1 MKGGYETDWHVL
13 CCSDRSGACSS
24 CARRTIAYVMGF
36 TRSYGGGYK
45 PSTTHK
51 NIWMRFCPLGM
62 DPATE
67 ASVTGLTIFHE
78 LMHMTSI
85 VGDGEYSKR
94 GMVKLARSDPYKARI
109 NSASYTMYIA

>member
-1 MKGGYETDWHVL
+1 MGFR
-13 CCSDRSGACSS
+13 RSGGWS
-24 CARRTIAYVMGF
+24 
-36 TRSYGGGYK
+36 
-45 PSTTHK
+45 PPTTHK

-67 ASVTGLTIFHE
+67 DSVTGLTIFHE

-85 VGDGEYSKR
+85 VGDKEYSKR
-94 GMVKLARSDPYKARI
+94 KMVSLARDDPYSARI